1 MPQVIQE
8 LSSVVAQVRVVL
20 ARGRSRR
27 RTVASPRSGVAL
39 THKLASLR
47 SPAAP
52 STKLIIAQWR
62 SWRRRAGTRR
72 EKFPWVHKR
81 LPSMRLRRRGV
92 VALVVDVVH
101 QRRWRVQ

>member
-1 MPQVIQE
+1 
-8 LSSVVAQVRVVL
+8 VVAQVRVAVF
-20 ARGRSRR
+20 AGGRCRR
-27 RTVASPRSGVAL
+27 RTVGTPRREVAL

-52 STKLIIAQWR
+52 STKLIIAQRR

-72 EKFPWVHKR
+72 EEFPWVRKR